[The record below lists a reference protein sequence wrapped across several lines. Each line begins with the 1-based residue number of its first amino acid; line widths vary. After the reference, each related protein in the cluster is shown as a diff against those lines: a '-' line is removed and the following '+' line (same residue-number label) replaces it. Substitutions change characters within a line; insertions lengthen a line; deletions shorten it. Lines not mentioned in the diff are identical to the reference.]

1 MTSVDYAR
9 LLLSASEE
17 ILLLIRPSDRCIVD
31 ANEAAARALHCTREA
46 LIGMPISEL
55 ERALQDAF
63 YWEDVA
69 AGRLVAL
76 QNADGL
82 LARGDGEML
91 PVTKSISVLGEGEQ
105 AMLALRARDARA
117 SAAAADELEASTS
130 LLRSIFESTAEG
142 LLVLDL
148 DGAIMNFNHRFAE
161 MWLLDASAMRSDRA
175 VLRHMVRKCR
185 RMPGSASSWRAL
197 LSIGGEEVQEQ
208 LDLVDGRCFRV
219 RARPLLMHEQVRGR
233 VLTCS
238 DITDRINYERDL
250 AAARDA
256 AAASE
261 RAKASFLAMMSHE
274 IRTPMAGILGMT
286 EIALG
291 GATDPQQRRFIEMAY
306 ASAESLLGI
315 INDILDFSK
324 IEAGKFQIE
333 SIPFE
338 LPAMLQATVQPL
350 QWQADER
357 GLELS
362 LRGAPDLPRWVVGDP
377 TRIRQILINLV
388 GNALKFTER
397 GGVTVETAV
406 AETRADG
413 IELSIAV
420 RDTGIGI
427 SPERRQSI
435 FEAFTQ
441 SDAAISRRFGGTGL
455 GLTICARLCEL
466 MDGRI
471 RVDSEPGAGSTF
483 SFRLPLALADEAATA
498 ELRSVAT
505 ELPARGLDVLVA
517 EDTEVNQI
525 FLRHCLQAAGH
536 RVELVDNGQ
545 AAVDAALGGRF
556 EVILMDVQ
564 MPGMDGFEAT
574 ERLRA
579 AGFAGPI
586 VGLTA
591 HAMDGIRE
599 ECLSHGM
606 SDYLSKPVRTQVL
619 LGLLARLARLARL
632 APDEPIA
639 AAPRQV
645 PSDAAADAPEVLQR
659 EQAIAD
665 LGGDERL
672 WRELLAML
680 WEQADGD
687 LPQIRGGLA
696 AGDLRQACD
705 AAHRLK
711 SSLAM
716 VGAAAAARACAA
728 VEAHGRAQDP
738 AAAGEALAEL
748 ERSYA
753 ALYAL
758 AGRSD

>member
-17 ILLLIRPSDRCIVD
+17 ILLLIRPSDRIIVD
-31 ANEAAARALHCTREA
+31 ANEAAARALRRAREA
-46 LIGMPISEL
+46 LIGRPVTEL

-63 YWEDVA
+63 YWDDVA

-76 QNADGL
+76 ENADGL
-82 LARGDGEML
+82 LACGDGEML

-117 SAAAADELEASTS
+117 SAAAEDELEASTS

-161 MWLLDASAMRSDRA
+161 MWLLDATAMRNDRA
-175 VLRHMVRKCR
+175 VLRHMVRKR
-185 RMPGSASSWRAL
+185 RRAPGSASSWRAL

-238 DITDRINYERDL
+238 DITDRINYERAL

-286 EIALG
+286 EIALER
-291 GATDPQQRRFIEMAY
+291 ASDPEQKRFIEMAY

-333 SIPFE
+333 SIAFD
-338 LPAMLQATVQPL
+338 LPALLETTVQPL
-350 QWQADER
+350 KWQADER
-357 GLELS
+357 GLALS
-362 LRGAPDLPRWVVGDP
+362 LRAAPDLPRWVVGDP

-397 GGVTVETAV
+397 GGVTVRAAVTEATA
-406 AETRADG
+406 EG
-413 IELSIAV
+413 IELSIVV
-420 RDTGIGI
+420 RDSGIGI

-441 SDAAISRRFGGTGL
+441 SDVAISRRFGGTGL

-466 MDGRI
+466 MNGRI
-471 RVDSEPGAGSTF
+471 WVDSELGAGSSF
-483 SFRLPLALADEAATA
+483 SFQLPLMLADEAAAA
-498 ELRSVAT
+498 ELRGAVSEA
-505 ELPARGLDVLVA
+505 PARSLSVLVA
-517 EDTEVNQI
+517 EDTEVNQV

-545 AAVDAALGGRF
+545 AAVEAALAGCF
-556 EVILMDVQ
+556 DVVLMDVQ

-579 AGFAGPI
+579 AGFARPI

-619 LGLLARLARLARL
+619 LGLLARLAPGEAVAAERPR
-632 APDEPIA
+632 APIGA
-639 AAPRQV
+639 AT
-645 PSDAAADAPEVLQR
+645 DAPAVLQR
-659 EQAIAD
+659 EQALAN
-665 LGGDERL
+665 LGGDESL

-680 WEQADGD
+680 WEQADSD
-687 LPQIRGGLA
+687 LPQIRGALQ
-696 AGDLRQACD
+696 AGDLRRARD

-716 VGAAAAARACAA
+716 VGGAAAARACAA
-728 VEAHGRAQDP
+728 VEAHCRAQDA

-748 ERSYA
+748 ERSYG

-758 AGRSD
+758 AGQPD